1 MLQSGIYLRMGRFLV
16 LLLAIVATGWAT
28 PALADVRLS
37 FHSFN
42 GSLFVGRYPHAFI
55 VLEGRLDSTGEV
67 IEENYGFSAK
77 SAGPSLLNG
86 PAVHEI
92 AVEPKDYIAQT
103 NRHFSVRISDAQY
116 RAVVAEMRAWRDAPG
131 KYYDL
136 DSRNCI
142 HFVGKIAQMVGLT
155 VDYPQKMLRRPKKWL
170 NHIAAL
176 NPRLGAAQI
185 K

>member
-1 MLQSGIYLRMGRFLV
+1 MQRIFAF
-16 LLLAIVATGWAT
+16 LLACLATGWAT

-55 VLEGRLDSTGEV
+55 VLEGTLDSTGEV
-67 IEENYGFSAK
+67 ISENYGFSAK
-77 SAGPSLLNG
+77 TAGPSLLNG

-92 AVEPKDYIAQT
+92 ASEPSDYIAKT
-103 NRHFSVRISDAQY
+103 NRHFSVRISDARY

-131 KYYDL
+131 KHYDL

-170 NHIAAL
+170 NHITAL
-176 NPRLGAAQI
+176 NPQLGASQI

>member
-1 MLQSGIYLRMGRFLV
+1 MGRILSTMLA
-16 LLLAIVATGWAT
+16 LLMIGWAT

-55 VLEGRLDSTGEV
+55 VLEGTLDETGEKV
-67 IEENYGFSAK
+67 DENYGFSAK

-92 AVEPKDYIAQT
+92 AVEERDYIVKT

-142 HFVGKIAQMVGLT
+142 HFVGKIAKMVGLT
-155 VDYPQKMLRRPKKWL
+155 VDYPQQMLRRPKKWL
-170 NHIAAL
+170 NHIALL
-176 NPRLGAAQI
+176 NPKLGASQI

>member
-1 MLQSGIYLRMGRFLV
+1 MLRCGISLHMGRFLAI
-16 LLLAIVATGWAT
+16 LLAIMGAGWAT

-55 VLEGRLDSTGEV
+55 VLQGTLDSTGEV
-67 IEENYGFSAK
+67 INENYGFSAK

-92 AVEPKDYIAQT
+92 AVEEGDYIAKT

-136 DSRNCI
+136 DTRNCI

-155 VDYPQKMLRRPKKWL
+155 VDYPEKMLRRPKKWL
-170 NHIAAL
+170 NHITAL
-176 NPRLGAAQI
+176 NPQLGASQI

>member
-1 MLQSGIYLRMGRFLV
+1 MQRICSILFAC
-16 LLLAIVATGWAT
+16 LAMAWAT
-28 PALADVRLS
+28 PAMADVRLS

-55 VLEGRLDSTGEV
+55 VLEGTLDSTGEA
-67 IEENYGFSAK
+67 ISENYGFSAK

-92 AVEPKDYIAQT
+92 AVEDGEYIAKT

-116 RAVVAEMRAWRDAPG
+116 RTVVAEMRAWRDAPG

-142 HFVGKIAQMVGLT
+142 HFVGRIAQIVGLT
-155 VDYPQKMLRRPKKWL
+155 VDYPDKMLRRPKKWL